1 MKLKKIDKTLYRN
14 HLKVVFAG
22 IVLALMV
29 ISIATSTL
37 LIYLFS
43 SPDVS
48 HFLHNLAGV
57 IVAAILV
64 FVVLNKF
71 RQHPYMFEVV
81 YVWDLKQA
89 LNRINRKLRKI
100 EAAAENNDNNAM
112 VIMNFMYRGSK
123 QLYELDD
130 NTITMDSLNSKI
142 NLLEQRTQESGLNV
156 STSDYDPAMLDQ
168 F

>member
-14 HLKVVFAG
+14 HLKVIFAG
-22 IVLALMV
+22 IVLALIV
-29 ISIATSTL
+29 ISITTSTL

-48 HFLHNLAGV
+48 NFLYNLAGV
-57 IVAAILV
+57 VTAAIVV
-64 FVVLNKF
+64 FVILNKL
-71 RQHPYMFEVV
+71 RQHSYMYEVV

-100 EAAAENNDNNAM
+100 EAAVEDNDNNAM
-112 VIMNFMYRGSK
+112 IIMNFMYRGSK

-130 NTITMDSLNSKI
+130 NTITMDSLENKI
-142 NLLEQRTQESGLNV
+142 KLLEQRMQDSGLNL

>member
-14 HLKVVFAG
+14 HLKVIFAG
-22 IVLALMV
+22 IVLALIV
-29 ISIATSTL
+29 ISITTSTL

-48 HFLHNLAGV
+48 NFLYNLAGV
-57 IVAAILV
+57 VTAAIVV
-64 FVVLNKF
+64 FVILNKL
-71 RQHPYMFEVV
+71 RQHSYMYEVV

-130 NTITMDSLNSKI
+130 NTITMDSLENKI
-142 NLLEQRTQESGLNV
+142 KLLEQRMQDSGLNL